1 MNKLCQFVTASVAAA
16 SMFVGGQAYS
26 HGMWFTERSSQLA
39 VIYGVGA
46 DDLDTVKRF
55 DKITSIT
62 GYDSDWNEVDAQL
75 IKAGPMVLVGGDDYP
90 DAVSAVMNNGIWAK
104 TKDGKWHAKGRD
116 EVPDAVT
123 ALKTMKYAVHIR
135 GMLRDVPVINSQT
148 LQIVPVK
155 GAPALKNGE
164 YNLHG
169 DKMPA
174 QAGDLVKVAVLYKGN
189 PVEGARV
196 IRDFVTMPDQQPWVT
211 GKDGTVYFPV
221 RNQGLNV
228 IGASYDGPADEPN
241 RIDKVEHFATLSF
254 VLKHLPE

>member
-16 SMFVGGQAYS
+16 SMLVGGQAYS

-116 EVPDAVT
+116 EVPAAVT
-123 ALKTMKYAVHIR
+123 AHIHAAVR
-135 GMLRDVPVINSQT
+135 WGCAAT
-148 LQIVPVK
+148 
-155 GAPALKNGE
+155 AALHPLNLLTVLAFSRLAAKLGGQARHGLGGE
-164 YNLHG
+164 
-169 DKMPA
+169 
-174 QAGDLVKVAVLYKGN
+174 
-189 PVEGARV
+189 
-196 IRDFVTMPDQQPWVT
+196 
-211 GKDGTVYFPV
+211 
-221 RNQGLNV
+221 
-228 IGASYDGPADEPN
+228 
-241 RIDKVEHFATLSF
+241 
-254 VLKHLPE
+254 